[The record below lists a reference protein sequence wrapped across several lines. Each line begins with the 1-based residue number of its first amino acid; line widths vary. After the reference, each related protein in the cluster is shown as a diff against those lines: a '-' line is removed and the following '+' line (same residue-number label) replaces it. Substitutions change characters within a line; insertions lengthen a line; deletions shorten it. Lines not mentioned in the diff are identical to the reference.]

1 MTEKRVLPEKPMG
14 KISVKKSGKD
24 YQSIWLYIPSK
35 IANDSSFPFKHNDK
49 VYIEIDDKEGKL
61 IVTKREKIFELLESF
76 GLRNATLPYILEKK
90 AEENRSKIFT
100 IFTTPEYKEISYREI
115 NERANRL
122 ANGLLEFN
130 IGRKP
135 KVAVMLPNIPE
146 FLDCWFGLAKIAG
159 VIVPINI
166 YLKGPILQY
175 LLEDSEAEHIILD
188 YTYLP
193 VFEDIKTQLP
203 VMKNIVV
210 FNTPS
215 SVELPG
221 NYLRYEQIISKN
233 ATNPGIKVRDFH
245 PMEILYTSGTTGR
258 PKGVLYRQYFTLA
271 GLLVGN
277 ELKEGGLTSEDIL
290 YCPLPFFHAF
300 AQLLAVLP
308 MMFVDGCV
316 VIADRF
322 HASDFWERVTKY
334 KATAFSYVGGIL
346 PLLLKQ
352 PEREIDT
359 KHTIRVAFGGGC
371 PASIWEQFENR
382 FGVKIYEGWSLS
394 EAVGF
399 TLNKAGTEGGKVGSI
414 GKSIEGFN
422 LKIIDE
428 TGTELPPTDDPLH
441 PKRENIGEIA
451 AKSSLPIGLEYYKK
465 KDAVRKKIE
474 PDGYV
479 RTGDMGYKDKEGY
492 VYFAGRVKDMIRR
505 RGENISAKEVERI
518 ANAHPAVYESAV
530 FAVPSDEIEGDEE
543 VKIVVVLKE
552 GQDLTEIQLLDFMKD
567 KLPYFALPRYL
578 EFKTE
583 AEFAQFKTA
592 TERIMKYKFQQEFDD
607 PAIKAKTWDGKKE
620 NYKYK

>member
-1 MTEKRVLPEKPMG
+1 MG